1 MVKRAATMLQAARA
15 AGARVASAALRRL
28 LPRGVLSQ
36 LTILAIVSVLVV
48 IVIGR
53 VTEGVR
59 RSPQLALGDID
70 VVTERVVTL
79 VDLLQQAPEA
89 ARANI
94 LAWANAKE
102 PKVAVLDPGAAAAF
116 RERAHPPSVF
126 RRLVRELFP
135 QDSAFP
141 PGSELLIEDGT
152 WMLLV
157 PVDERTHLLAVDVPN
172 QILTNDFVGPVTY
185 YLLGLMVLLVLL
197 RAYSRRTFL
206 GPLARIS
213 AEAKQ
218 ASGLENGSFQIERG
232 SSEILALT
240 EALNE
245 MRSRVRDL
253 LETRTR
259 MLRSV
264 SHDLRTPLTRLR
276 QRTERLEDADLQAR
290 MLSDIRHIDALIEAT
305 LDYLRVDATEEA
317 RERLD
322 VASLLQTI
330 QADFS
335 DVGADV
341 TYEGPDRFVAHVRPI
356 AVTRAVNNLCDN
368 ALKFGT
374 RAAIRLF
381 GDDTTVTIAVADDG
395 PGIPAEMWPRVVEP
409 FFKIDASRR
418 RGGDAAASPGVG
430 LGLSIV
436 AEIIAAHGGTLQFAP
451 NDPHGLLAAIT
462 LPRFG

>member
-1 MVKRAATMLQAARA
+1 M
-15 AGARVASAALRRL
+15 
-28 LPRGVLSQ
+28 
-36 LTILAIVSVLVV
+36 LVV

-53 VTEGVR
+53 FAEGVR
-59 RSPQLALGDID
+59 RSPQLALGDMD

-79 VDLLQQAPEA
+79 VGLLHAAPGEA
-89 ARANI
+89 RSDI
-94 LAWANAKE
+94 LSWANAGQ
-102 PKVAVLDPGAAAAF
+102 PQVALFDRREIAAL
-116 RERAHPPSVF
+116 RERAHPPGVL
-126 RRLVRELFP
+126 RRLLSELFP

-141 PGSELLIEDGT
+141 PDSELLVERHT
-152 WMLLV
+152 WFLLV
-157 PVDERTHLLAVDVPN
+157 PLDERTHLVAIDVPN
-172 QILTNDFVGPVTY
+172 QILTNDFVGPASY
-185 YLLGLMVLLVLL
+185 YLLALMVLLVLL

-213 AEAKQ
+213 AEAREANALKD
-218 ASGLENGSFQIERG
+218 GSFRIETG
-232 SSEILALT
+232 SSEFLALT

-276 QRTERLEDADLQAR
+276 QRAERVDDAELQAR
-290 MLSDIRHIDALIEAT
+290 MLSDIRHINALIEAT

-317 RERLD
+317 RERID

-330 QADFS
+330 EADFS

-341 TYEGPDRFVAHVRPI
+341 TYDGPARFAALVRPV
-356 AVTRAVNNLCDN
+356 AVTRAVTNLCDN

-374 RAAIRLF
+374 RAQIRLS
-381 GDDTTVTIAVADDG
+381 GDEASVTIAVADDG
-395 PGIPAEMWPRVVEP
+395 PGIPEALWPRVVEP
-409 FFKIDASRR
+409 FFKIDASRGN
-418 RGGDAAASPGVG
+418 GGRAATGSGVG

-451 NDPHGLLAAIT
+451 NDPHGLVAFIT